1 MLRQYGIC
9 KIVALALKLYTQNGR
24 TRAVSR
30 NNFKRSIESLVLLYM
45 DIIFALFL
53 ALIIVLSSVNIKVIN
68 LHQNIM
74 QGNRLAVI
82 KGIAKNELM
91 FLIATTKYGQLFLV
105 YLNYTQTVKINKKL
119 FYMNK
124 KVLVSKM

>member
-9 KIVALALKLYTQNGR
+9 KIVALALKSYTQNGR